1 MYTFSSHEKAV
12 CLSACPSVRLSVKRV
27 DCNETKETYAHI
39 LIPHERSFIYPNF
52 ITRRMVG
59 GGRPLLPEILGQT
72 DRVGAKTPIFNLFS
86 LVAPQP

>member
-39 LIPHERSFIYPNF
+39 LIPHERSFI
-52 ITRRMVG
+52 
-59 GGRPLLPEILGQT
+59 LIL
-72 DRVGAKTPIFNLFS
+72 
-86 LVAPQP
+86 